1 MNNHDIQAAWK
12 YHDSTKHSYWSIRN
26 NPHFLDWANRPQ
38 PFKIYPKLE
47 RLPLPRDVS
56 QTGVAALSAISDEL
70 SSSRADSVPDLQDLA
85 RILYFSAGITK
96 QRKSPGGEIYFR
108 AAACT
113 GALYEIELYVVTGDL
128 ARLNAGVYHFN
139 PADVALRLLRKGD
152 FRGNLAQATAMEPAV
167 ARAPATIICTGT
179 YWRNAWKYQ
188 ARTYRHFG
196 WDNGTLLANMLAV
209 SAASGLPAEI
219 VLGFVDAEVNRLL
232 DLDTRREVSLCLVPI
247 GRTSESLPPEPTE
260 VPALGLETIP
270 LSQREVEYPA
280 MLEMHDA
287 SSLTSEEEVAQ
298 WRGKQPVV
306 ASSSPTSAPAS
317 APTDHEVLLRRLP
330 EEEQPTDTIEQVIL
344 RRGSTRTFDRT
355 ATISL
360 AQLSTILDSAT
371 RGLPADF
378 LEPRGVQLNDLQLND
393 LYLIVHSVQ
402 GLKPGAYFFRR
413 EQNTLELLKE
423 GEFRAEARHLG
434 LEQELPADACADIF
448 FLADL
453 KPILERYGNRGY
465 RAVQLEAGAIG
476 GRIYLAAYAQHL
488 GATGLTFFDDDVV
501 SFFSPHAKDKSAIF
515 LLAIGKPRKRK
526 PQ

>member
-1 MNNHDIQAAWK
+1 MNNREIQAARK
-12 YHDSTKHSYWSIRN
+12 YHDGSKHSYWSIRN
-26 NPHFLDWANRPQ
+26 HPHFLDWANRPL
-38 PFKIYPKLE
+38 PFKIYPKIE
-47 RLPLPRDVS
+47 PLPLPRDVP
-56 QTGVAALSAISDEL
+56 QTGVVVLSAISEAVP
-70 SSSRADSVPDLQDLA
+70 SSRADSVPGVRDLA
-85 RILYFSAGITK
+85 RLLYFSAGITK
-96 QRKSPGGEIYFR
+96 QRAYPGGEIYFR

-113 GALYEIELYVVTGDL
+113 GALYEIELYVVSSDL
-128 ARLNAGVYHFN
+128 PGLDAGVYHFN
-139 PADVALRLLRKGD
+139 PADVSLRLLRKGD

-167 ARAPATIICTGT
+167 AHAPATIICTGT

-209 SAASGLPAEI
+209 STASGLPAEI

-232 DLDTRREVSLCLVPI
+232 DLDMRREVSLCLVPI
-247 GRTSESLPPEPTE
+247 GHTSESSLPAPREA
-260 VPALGLETIP
+260 PALGLETIP
-270 LSQREVEYPA
+270 LSQHEVEYPA

-287 SSLTSEEEVAQ
+287 SSLESVEEVNQ
-298 WRGKQPVV
+298 WRGKPPVLP
-306 ASSSPTSAPAS
+306 SSALTGEA
-317 APTDHEVLLRRLP
+317 VRLP
-330 EEEQPTDTIEQVIL
+330 RPQEEEQPKDTTEQVIL
-344 RRGSTRTFDRT
+344 RRGSTRTFDNAASIT
-355 ATISL
+355 L
-360 AQLSTILDSAT
+360 AQLSTILDYAT

-378 LEPRGVQLNDLQLND
+378 LEPPGGQLND

-402 GLKPGAYFFRR
+402 GLRPGAYFFER

-423 GEFRAEARHLG
+423 GKFRAAAHHLG
-434 LEQELPADACADIF
+434 LEQELPADACVDIF

-453 KPILERYGNRGY
+453 EQILERYGNRGY

-501 SFFSPHAKDKSAIF
+501 NFFSPHAKGKSAIF
-515 LLAIGKPRKRK
+515 LVAIGKPLKRK